1 MMPTNPEI
9 LKELEEISPA
19 VANLDLSLPYR
30 VPDGYFEGL
39 ADQILSLI
47 RVSEALTPAEE
58 LNLISPTL
66 KDISRSMPN
75 FVPAGYFD
83 GIAEH
88 FFSNLKETGQESVD
102 EEIHAI
108 SPLLGELR
116 KKQVFE
122 VPEGYFNQVQ
132 DAINLSKEED
142 SRPKIVPIINR
153 KSWMRYAAAAV
164 VIAFVAGATWLLVKQ
179 NSQTQPGTDIA
190 KTSVENKAN
199 DSAIRSALP
208 MVSDDAIAAYL
219 DNEEEAMGPIVSDDD
234 YNNSMAILNAD
245 ESDFKFLLHDIPD
258 DEIQQYL
265 KENPGSKDDLST
277 N

>member
-9 LKELEEISPA
+9 LKELVEISPA

-39 ADQILSLI
+39 ADQILSII
-47 RVSEALTPAEE
+47 RVSEARTPAEE
-58 LNLISPTL
+58 LKLISPSL
-66 KDISRSMPN
+66 RDISRSMPN

-83 GIAEH
+83 GIVEH
-88 FFSNLKETGQESVD
+88 FFSKLNEPLEESV
-102 EEIHAI
+102 EAEIHAI

-142 SRPKIVPIINR
+142 NRPKIVPIINR

-164 VIAFVAGATWLLVKQ
+164 VIAFVAGAAWLLVKQ
-179 NSQTQPGTDIA
+179 NSQTQPNTDIA
-190 KTSVENKAN
+190 KTSVDNKAN

>member
-1 MMPTNPEI
+1 MMPRNPEI
-9 LKELEEISPA
+9 LKELVEISPA

-30 VPDGYFEGL
+30 VPDRYFEGL
-39 ADQILSLI
+39 ADQILSII

-88 FFSNLKETGQESVD
+88 FFSKLNEPLEESV
-102 EEIHAI
+102 EAEIHAI
-108 SPLLGELR
+108 SPLLRELR

-132 DAINLSKEED
+132 DAINLSREED
-142 SRPKIVPIINR
+142 NKPEIIPIFSR
-153 KSWMRYAAAAV
+153 KSWLRYAAAAV
-164 VIAFVAGATWLLVKQ
+164 IISFITGGVWLFIKQ
-179 NSQTQPGTDIA
+179 NSNPQTDTAIA
-190 KTSVENKAN
+190 KTNDKPRVN
-199 DSAIRSALP
+199 DSTLRSALP
-208 MVSDDAIAAYL
+208 MVSDDALAAYL
-219 DNEEEAMGPIVSDDD
+219 DNEEQAIGPIVTDED
-234 YNNSMAILNAD
+234 YGNSMAILNAD
-245 ESDFKFLLHDIPD
+245 ESDFNFLLHDISD

>member
-1 MMPTNPEI
+1 MMPRNPEI
-9 LKELEEISPA
+9 LKELVEISPA

-30 VPDGYFEGL
+30 VPNGYFEGL
-39 ADQILSLI
+39 ADQILSII
-47 RVSEALTPAEE
+47 RVSAARTPAEE
-58 LNLISPTL
+58 LKLISPAL
-66 KDISRSMPN
+66 RDISRSMPN

-88 FFSNLKETGQESVD
+88 FFSKLNEHLEESV
-102 EEIHAI
+102 EAEIHAI

-132 DAINLSKEED
+132 DTINLSKEED

-153 KSWMRYAAAAV
+153 KSWISYAAAAV
-164 VIAFVAGATWLLVKQ
+164 VITFIAAATWFLVKQ
-179 NSQTQPGTDIA
+179 NSQTQPSTDIA

-219 DNEEEAMGPIVSDDD
+219 DNEEEAIGPIVSDDD